1 MVELKNGASI
11 PLPGGRYLRREG
23 ESLIVESATGDVV
36 RVFVRGDVNALRI
49 GPDDQ
54 PGTPKLIEPAA

>member
-1 MVELKNGASI
+1 MPGA
-11 PLPGGRYLRREG
+11 RYLRREG
-23 ESLIVESATGDVV
+23 ESLIVENSTRNVL

-54 PGTPKLIEPAA
+54 RRTRKSLKQAA